1 MFARQIA
8 PQEDPDQDK
17 STDDRSQQGQQSED
31 NKSQVDNSV
40 REEGLRQEHDPDII
54 SGSNNTLQNV
64 PDGSFLSFVNS
75 EDSNLNEDEIPLE
88 MLFYNEALLK
98 ILGKQT
104 EDDLKVML
112 DKAVFSNPELSNQL
126 SLKSAI
132 Q

>member
-1 MFARQIA
+1 MSFI
-8 PQEDPDQDK
+8 
-17 STDDRSQQGQQSED
+17 
-31 NKSQVDNSV
+31 NS
-40 REEGLRQEHDPDII
+40 
-54 SGSNNTLQNV
+54 S
-64 PDGSFLSFVNS
+64 DG
-75 EDSNLNEDEIPLE
+75 NLNGDEIPLE

-104 EDDLKVML
+104 EDDLKAML